1 MERELQRLRI
11 TEDKQVFL
19 DGFEI
24 RNVRGFELKEYAGES
39 AELVLKMNV
48 SISEVDSESGQ

>member
-11 TEDKQVFL
+11 TKDKQVFL
-19 DGFEI
+19 DDFEI

-39 AELVLKMNV
+39 AELALKMNV